1 MAVTEPSW
9 APSSW
14 RGLPAGQQPDWP
26 DEEALGDVRE
36 RLRALPPLVFAG
48 EARSLL
54 DALGEVAEG
63 RAFLLQAGDCV
74 ESFRDHTA
82 PAIREKLKVLL
93 QMSAVLTFGATLPV
107 VKVGRIAGQFAKPRT
122 SATEVVEGV
131 ELPSFRGHTVHS
143 DEPTPEARVA
153 DPERMIQG
161 YYQAAS
167 TLNLLRAFT
176 KGGFADL
183 TQVHNWNREFVAAS
197 PAGRRYEILAD
208 EIERALRFMQA
219 VGIDLATM
227 PTLHEV
233 NVWTSH
239 EGLLLDYEEALTRV
253 DSLTG
258 RWYDCS
264 AHMLWIGDR
273 TRDPDGAHVGFFAG
287 VNNPIGVK
295 VGPTATP
302 ADVQAL
308 CERLNPD
315 RIPGRLTLITRLGA
329 GAVHEFLPPLLR
341 AVSEARHPVV
351 WVCDPMHGNLV
362 RTAAGVKTRHF
373 DAIMAEIEGFFVAHR
388 DVGTWPGGV
397 HIEFTGEDVTE
408 CLGGAEAVLE
418 EQLDQRYLT
427 LCDPRLN
434 ARQSLDLAFRVAE
447 LMRSI

>member
-1 MAVTEPSW
+1 MAITEPSW

-14 RGLPAGQQPDWP
+14 RGLPAAQQPAWP
-26 DEEALGDVRE
+26 DPVALEEARE
-36 RLRALPPLVFAG
+36 RLRSLPPLVFAG

-54 DALGEVAEG
+54 AGLGEVAEG

-122 SATEVVEGV
+122 SATEVVGGV
-131 ELPSFRGHTVHS
+131 EVPSFRGHTVHS
-143 DEPTPEARVA
+143 DAPTPEDRIP
-153 DPERMIQG
+153 DPARMIQG

-183 TQVHNWNREFVAAS
+183 TQVHNWNREFVASS
-197 PAGRRYEILAD
+197 PAGRRYEVLAG
-208 EIERALRFMQA
+208 EVERALRFMQA

-253 DSLTG
+253 DSTTG

-295 VGPTATP
+295 VGPTASP
-302 ADVQAL
+302 ADVLAL

-329 GAVHEFLPPLLR
+329 GAVKDLLPPLLR
-341 AVSEARHPVV
+341 AVAEAGHPVV
-351 WVCDPMHGNLV
+351 WACDPMHANLV
-362 RTAAGVKTRHF
+362 RTASGVKTRHF
-373 DAIMAEIEGFFVAHR
+373 DAIMAELEGFFVSHR
-388 DVGTWPGGV
+388 EVGTWPGGV
-397 HIEFTGEDVTE
+397 HLEFTGEDVTE
-408 CLGGAEAVLE
+408 CLGGSEAVLE
-418 EQLDQRYLT
+418 EQLDYRYET

-447 LMRSI
+447 LMRAI